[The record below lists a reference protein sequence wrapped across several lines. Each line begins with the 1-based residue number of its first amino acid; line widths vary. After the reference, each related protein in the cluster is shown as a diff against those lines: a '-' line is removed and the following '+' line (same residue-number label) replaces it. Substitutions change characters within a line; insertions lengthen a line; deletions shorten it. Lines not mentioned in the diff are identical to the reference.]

1 MTDPEPFVY
10 DDMRVNDDDVRRDTF
25 DDDHGLRP
33 IEWRGFDPSIMN
45 KTSMMAEPATCICAD
60 PRRIELQYGG
70 VVCCE
75 CDRPV
80 LTIAPER

>member
-1 MTDPEPFVY
+1 MADEPDPYRF
-10 DDMRVNDDDVRRDTF
+10 DDDDVRRDTF
-25 DDDHGLRP
+25 DDDHGLRLV
-33 IEWRGFDPSIMN
+33 RSGFHPSIYD
-45 KTSMMAEPATCICAD
+45 KTLIHAEPATCICAD